1 MKNLEI
7 LKFEISKQK
16 ESLAFFEY
24 LKQLKSKE
32 LLLRF
37 VNLREGQ
44 VSLETINKF
53 INSFYFKKIDLIKK
67 NTEKTKTAWIGKQRF
82 FLTEVSNIF
91 NINYNKTVI
100 AIPSI
105 WPIFGRFFKN
115 RFITF
120 PYNKTTEDRLFVLA
134 HELLHFIF
142 YDYIYSKYG
151 FSEQRMSSQDIWN
164 FSEIVNALIQNQEK
178 WIKEFKI
185 KSVPCCT
192 DIKLY
197 KDIEREWHKSR
208 DIDYLIRK
216 FLLKNNI

>member
-1 MKNLEI
+1 M
-7 LKFEISKQK
+7 
-16 ESLAFFEY
+16 
-24 LKQLKSKE
+24 
-32 LLLRF
+32 
-37 VNLREGQ
+37 
-44 VSLETINKF
+44 
-53 INSFYFKKIDLIKK
+53 
-67 NTEKTKTAWIGKQRF
+67 
-82 FLTEVSNIF
+82 
-91 NINYNKTVI
+91 
-100 AIPSI
+100 
-105 WPIFGRFFKN
+105 
-115 RFITF
+115 
-120 PYNKTTEDRLFVLA
+120 LA